1 MTNQP
6 PPRQRT
12 ARIAP
17 TVDETEK
24 RRMIE
29 ELSALTDNDFA
40 RALGENLTDEN
51 PVETAAFRS
60 PELVQRTAIAARHL
74 VAQTATTIKRR
85 SDESNSAWQARAKRF
100 RLLAEREQA
109 VCTTIINGFRAQN
122 GVLPNAPQPRSRA
135 LRRLAREN
143 PVRFLEI
150 LREEQEIDREKNR
163 QKKEEQKRRR
173 LEERRGRGR

>member
-1 MTNQP
+1 MTEQP
-6 PPRQRT
+6 PARAPRT
-12 ARIAP
+12 AP
-17 TVDETEK
+17 KVDPGELAE
-24 RRMIE
+24 MIE
-29 ELSALTDNDFA
+29 ELSALTDEQFT
-40 RALGENLTDEN
+40 RALGRNLTDED

-74 VAQTATTIKRR
+74 VAQTATTLKRR

-100 RLLAEREQA
+100 RLVAEREQA
-109 VCTTIINGFRAQN
+109 VCTTIINGLRAQS

-163 QKKEEQKRRR
+163 QKKAEQKRRR
-173 LEERRGRGR
+173 LEERRARGR